1 MKFGPTGTSA
11 TTDPEHVVNV
21 PVPPTL
27 EETFEVGPKETR
39 SATDRRANCGGA
51 RPITYEGHI
60 RRVQSST
67 TGAMC

>member
-27 EETFEVGPKETR
+27 EETFEVGPTETR
-39 SATDRRANCGGA
+39 SATDRRANCEIVEV
-51 RPITYEGHI
+51 PDP
-60 RRVQSST
+60 
-67 TGAMC
+67 